1 MTIGAAL
8 RSLHAAGT
16 PLRGWIDQTTRK
28 EMKGLADLGMGK
40 ARVGMGSSFSCAYLG
55 DAPLGRMI
63 RNALRCSVSGLS

>member
-40 ARVGMGSSFSCAYLG
+40 ARVGMGSSFSCA
-55 DAPLGRMI
+55 
-63 RNALRCSVSGLS
+63 